1 MLLKKHKNPILC
13 ASYQPISLINVDMKI
28 YAKVLPRRLNK
39 YLGKLIHCDQT
50 GFVKG
55 RFSWDNLRLLHIL
68 YYALDCS
75 DLQTSC
81 GILTLDAEKAF
92 DRLEWEYLWVL
103 LDHMGLGEKF
113 INYIKVLYANPGA
126 RVLLGNACSPPFSI
140 FRGSRQGCLLS
151 PLLFVISLE
160 PLAKKVC
167 QSTRITPITINSTIH
182 HISLYAD
189 DVLLFVSKLSQSLTH
204 ILKLFLDFSSISGYK
219 INWQKSAHLPLSTSF
234 DNLTQFNI
242 PIVNQFKYLGIDIF
256 ST

>member
-68 YYALDCS
+68 YYASDCS

-103 LDHMGLGEKF
+103 LDHMGLGEKLCF
-113 INYIKVLYANPGA
+113 MQIQV
-126 RVLLGNACSPPFSI
+126 
-140 FRGSRQGCLLS
+140 QGCYQAMPAHHLSQYLEVLDRDACCLLYYLFYLLS
-151 PLLFVISLE
+151 L
-160 PLAKKVC
+160 
-167 QSTRITPITINSTIH
+167 
-182 HISLYAD
+182 
-189 DVLLFVSKLSQSLTH
+189 
-204 ILKLFLDFSSISGYK
+204 
-219 INWQKSAHLPLSTSF
+219 
-234 DNLTQFNI
+234 
-242 PIVNQFKYLGIDIF
+242 
-256 ST
+256 